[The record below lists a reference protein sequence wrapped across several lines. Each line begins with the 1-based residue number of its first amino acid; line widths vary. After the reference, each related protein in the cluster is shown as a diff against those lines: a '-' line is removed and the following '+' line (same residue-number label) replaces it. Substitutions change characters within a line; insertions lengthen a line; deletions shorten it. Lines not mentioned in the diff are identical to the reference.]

1 MVASFRFWV
10 PLRSV
15 KSHNS
20 AFFILYLKTNKT
32 KRLITMIKV
41 EKVSILIVNPHARKS
56 KGIVGMAK
64 WPTMPDFADLW
75 PFVAG
80 SMAKCDGIYGQI
92 ELPDFMSMF
101 IPIKNVDPS
110 QKYQSQSKVSLPFK
124 QAERKVW
131 SQTERRTTL
140 ILKMLLWLKRILD
153 DQVNPI
159 SCEFLLLWRHEL
171 QQLAHAQTEQT

>member
-1 MVASFRFWV
+1 MVTTLSNHV
-10 PLRSV
+10 Q
-15 KSHNS
+15 
-20 AFFILYLKTNKT
+20 
-32 KRLITMIKV
+32 
-41 EKVSILIVNPHARKS
+41 ARNS
-56 KGIVGMAK
+56 KGIIGMAK

-80 SMAKCDGIYGQI
+80 SMAKSDRIYGQI
-92 ELPDFMSMF
+92 KLPYFMSML
-101 IPIKNVDPS
+101 IPIKNVD
-110 QKYQSQSKVSLPFK
+110 QVKRSKISVPVKSVTPI
-124 QAERKVW
+124 QTSRKVW

>member
-64 WPTMPDFADLW
+64 WPTMPDLADLW
-75 PFVAG
+75 PSVAG
-80 SMAKCDGIYGQI
+80 SMAKSDRIYGQI
-92 ELPDFMSMF
+92 KL
-101 IPIKNVDPS
+101 
-110 QKYQSQSKVSLPFK
+110 
-124 QAERKVW
+124 QAW
-131 SQTERRTTL
+131 P
-140 ILKMLLWLKRILD
+140 WPWWPYRILRPCNWYK
-153 DQVNPI
+153 QVWILLINQFMCSWNHI
-159 SCEFLLLWRHEL
+159 FLGYILV
-171 QQLAHAQTEQT
+171 Q